1 MSNILT
7 PKQVKF
13 VSEYLRLGNG
23 VEAARAA
30 GYKGN
35 ANTLAVVSAENLR
48 KPNIQSALAKHLD
61 AKNVTE
67 ERIGNEIAKVAF
79 SEASDPLRNDHK
91 LKALQLLAKIKGMTT
106 DVKQTNVVGTMQL
119 IQFRT
124 GQPENEATEQVLSV

>member
-1 MSNILT
+1 MNTLLT
-7 PKQVKF
+7 PKQLKF

-48 KPNIQSALAKHLD
+48 KPNIQSALVKHVD
-61 AKNVTE
+61 STGVTE
-67 ERIGNEIAKVAF
+67 KHISNEIAKVAF

-106 DVKQTNVVGTMQL
+106 NVKQTNVVGTMQL
-119 IQFRT
+119 IQFRS
-124 GQPENEATEQVLSV
+124 GKPENETAKQVLSV